1 MANTTPKLETRK
13 DKNTGELIVK
23 NVPILIDVTFDG
35 MRTWVSTGERIDASK
50 WDAKNHR
57 VKPSVTGSMEI
68 NMLIQTKCDE
78 IQKIYREA
86 KIANLQPTASYIK
99 NILNADKII
108 NKKSLFAL
116 YDEFIDGYKLKASV
130 ATVKKLSKNRK
141 HLWEFSQ
148 KAKISIDFDVIDNAF
163 FNKYVE
169 YFQVKK
175 QHINSTISKNI
186 KILKWFLDWAT
197 KLGYNKNLNYKSFQI
212 RTQEAEIIILTP
224 DELTNLYNL
233 EIKQDY
239 LRQVRDVF
247 CFCCFTSLR
256 YSDVKNLKRTDII
269 GGFINIT
276 SVKTKS
282 RINIPIIPES
292 LVILNRYKNILG
304 TRALPVISNQKM
316 NDYLKDIGKEAGLDR
331 PISKVRY
338 RGSERIEKVFPLYDL
353 ISTHMGRKTFVSYMF
368 RKGVDSELIRSI
380 SGHKSISSFARYNK
394 IDDDQKAT
402 AMTAAFRNVG

>member
-1 MANTTPKLETRK
+1 MANATPKLEKRK
-13 DKNTGELIVK
+13 DKSGELIIK
-23 NVPILIDVTFDG
+23 NVPILIDFTFDG
-35 MRTWVSTGERIDASK
+35 KRMWLSTGEHIDVTK
-50 WDAKNHR
+50 WDEKNNR
-57 VKPSVTGSMEI
+57 VKPSVTGSMEM
-68 NMLIQTKCDE
+68 NLLIQSKCDE
-78 IQKIYREA
+78 IQKVYREA
-86 KIANLQPTASYIK
+86 IISNRQPTPSYIR
-99 NILNADKII
+99 NILNADKTI

-116 YDEFIDGYKLKASV
+116 YDEFIEGYKLKAGV
-130 ATVKKLSKNRK
+130 ATVKKLSTNRK
-141 HLWEFSQ
+141 HLLEFSQ
-148 KAKISIDFDVIDNAF
+148 KAKMSIDFDVIDNAF

-175 QHINSTISKNI
+175 QHINSTTSKNI

-224 DELTNLYNL
+224 DELTHLYNL

-282 RINIPIIPES
+282 RI
-292 LVILNRYKNILG
+292 
-304 TRALPVISNQKM
+304 
-316 NDYLKDIGKEAGLDR
+316 
-331 PISKVRY
+331 
-338 RGSERIEKVFPLYDL
+338 
-353 ISTHMGRKTFVSYMF
+353 TF
-368 RKGVDSELIRSI
+368 L
-380 SGHKSISSFARYNK
+380 
-394 IDDDQKAT
+394 
-402 AMTAAFRNVG
+402 

>member
-1 MANTTPKLETRK
+1 MAKTTPKLETRK

-35 MRTWVSTGERIDASK
+35 MRTWVSTGERIDVSK

-86 KIANLQPTASYIK
+86 KIANLQPTVSYIK
-99 NILNADKII
+99 NILNTDKII
-108 NKKSLFAL
+108 NKKSLFTL

-130 ATVKKLSKNRK
+130 ATVKKLSTNRK

-186 KILKWFLDWAT
+186 KILKWFLEWAT
-197 KLGYNKNLNYKSFQI
+197 KLGYNKNLNFKSFQI

-224 DELTNLYNL
+224 DELTHLYNL

-282 RINIPIIPES
+282 RVNIPLIPES

-304 TRALPVISNQKM
+304 IRALPVISNQKM

-338 RGSERIEKVFPLYDL
+338 RGSERIENVFPLYDL

>member
-1 MANTTPKLETRK
+1 MANATPKLEKRK
-13 DKNTGELIVK
+13 DKSGELIIK
-23 NVPILIDVTFDG
+23 NVPVLIDFTFDG
-35 MRTWVSTGERIDASK
+35 KRMWISTGEHCDANK
-50 WDAKNHR
+50 WDEKNNR
-57 VKPSVTGSMEI
+57 VKPSVTGSMEM
-68 NMLIQTKCDE
+68 NLLIQTKCEE
-78 IQKIYREA
+78 IQKVYREA
-86 KIANLQPTASYIK
+86 IIANRQPTPSFIR
-99 NILNADKII
+99 NTLNADKII
-108 NKKSLFAL
+108 NKKSLFNL
-116 YDEFIDGYKLKASV
+116 YDEFIDGYKLKATA
-130 ATVKKLSKNRK
+130 ATVKKLSTNRK

-148 KAKISIDFDVIDNAF
+148 KAKISVDFDVIDNAF

-197 KLGYNKNLNYKSFQI
+197 KLGYNKNLTYKSFQI

-224 DELTNLYNL
+224 DELTHLYNL

-269 GGFINIT
+269 GNFINIT

-282 RINIPIIPES
+282 RVNIPLIPES
-292 LVILNRYKNILG
+292 LHILNRYKNILG

-316 NDYLKDIGKEAGLDR
+316 NDYLKEIGKEAGLDR
-331 PISKVRY
+331 SISKVRY
-338 RGSERIEKVFPLYDL
+338 RGSERIENVYPLYDL

-402 AMTAAFRNVG
+402 AMTSAFRNVG